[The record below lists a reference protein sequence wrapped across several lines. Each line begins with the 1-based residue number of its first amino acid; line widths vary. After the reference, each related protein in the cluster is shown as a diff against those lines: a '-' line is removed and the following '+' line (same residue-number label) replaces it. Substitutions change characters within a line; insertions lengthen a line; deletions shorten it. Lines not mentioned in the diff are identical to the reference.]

1 MASEAAA
8 SSTYEYAV
16 FRYERETHPAIP
28 VGVALWGENGDG
40 VYLRFPQADEQ
51 ISGLRGARARQVVD
65 TAAAQVQRWVRERSL
80 PYLPADVPPTANRWW
95 RHLAS
100 LMEFGVTVSEP
111 LAIDCTRPDEEI
123 EALFEAVVAPRTTEA
138 SARLRVDGALT
149 RALGD
154 IAPRFET
161 GGSLTGYCGKPVKV
175 RRLYRGP
182 SKYVVAEGVNLASP
196 ERAEEDADALA
207 SRLLRA
213 AEGSD
218 LPVEFLIG
226 YIASPEGLNGE
237 DVYVRWLEHKLD
249 TKAHDLVQQRDEF
262 RRAAEE
268 ATLPLQPSLLEAVG
282 HV

>member
-1 MASEAAA
+1 M
-8 SSTYEYAV
+8 
-16 FRYERETHPAIP
+16 
-28 VGVALWGENGDG
+28 
-40 VYLRFPQADEQ
+40 
-51 ISGLRGARARQVVD
+51 
-65 TAAAQVQRWVRERSL
+65 
-80 PYLPADVPPTANRWW
+80 
-95 RHLAS
+95 
-100 LMEFGVTVSEP
+100 
-111 LAIDCTRPDEEI
+111 
-123 EALFEAVVAPRTTEA
+123 
-138 SARLRVDGALT
+138 
-149 RALGD
+149 
-154 IAPRFET
+154 
-161 GGSLTGYCGKPVKV
+161 KV